1 MLTVS
6 KKKSRKKQRKKITAG
21 KKFDDK
27 DHYIIDLISM
37 NPGIRYRELL
47 RLTGL
52 PNGVLTYHIKRLE
65 KCKLININRT
75 RNRLTTFYLTN
86 VNHKDSI
93 LNDYIR
99 SSKTVTQLIELLSM
113 QDRSS
118 LKEIVMSSKR
128 VPSTISW
135 HIKRLEM
142 AGIIYSMGYGKNR
155 TYKLK
160 NKRKISRILT
170 SFPNHEPILSI
181 K

>member
-1 MLTVS
+1 ML
-6 KKKSRKKQRKKITAG
+6 IT
-21 KKFDDK
+21 
-27 DHYIIDLISM
+27 
-37 NPGIRYRELL
+37 
-47 RLTGL
+47 
-52 PNGVLTYHIKRLE
+52 
-65 KCKLININRT
+65 RT
-75 RNRLTTFYLTN
+75 P
-86 VNHKDSI
+86 

-118 LKEIVMSSKR
+118 LIEIVMSSKR

-155 TYKLK
+155 TYRLK
-160 NKRKISRILT
+160 NKRKISRILI
-170 SFPNHEPILSI
+170 SFSNHEPTLSI